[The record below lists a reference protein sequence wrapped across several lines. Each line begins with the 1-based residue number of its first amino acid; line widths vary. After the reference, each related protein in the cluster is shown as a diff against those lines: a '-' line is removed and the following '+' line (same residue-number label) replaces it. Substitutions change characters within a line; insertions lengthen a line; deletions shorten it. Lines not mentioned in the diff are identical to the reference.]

1 MHELRDKFVGISS
14 HQARF
19 DGPRGRGGDSRSRN
33 KGSGSTFDRRDDF
46 GGFGNEGGSYS
57 SGGFHGSASKKKR
70 NVSRNKNKNTFSDDT
85 PKRSS
90 NGRKNKEN
98 GSGGRGGRRQQEK
111 QSESD
116 SESESESDSDSD
128 SGSDSE
134 SDSDSDTP
142 PQRSNRKQKPTP
154 TKKKPVKLNIKIK
167 SAKKS
172 NGKKASRNKSKGT
185 SSVEADDFFGGAG
198 SSNNNDDS
206 FGAFEG
212 SNEMT
217 LPHLEMIV
225 LVHLKMA
232 TPLIII
238 KAITTMHLVRLSLM
252 MTMEMQ
258 AAVLTPF
265 KVLLLHNSNKIH
277 QMTSLEMETPTI
289 TT

>member
-1 MHELRDKFVGISS
+1 MKTDLKKEPGSREGKTTSDFAERYKQIREARKRARELRDKFVGISS

-19 DGPRGRGGDSRSRN
+19 DGPRGRGGDSCNRN

-70 NVSRNKNKNTFSDDT
+70 NVSRNKNKNSFSDDT

-98 GSGGRGGRRQQEK
+98 GSSGRGRRRQQEE

-185 SSVEADDFFGGAG
+185 
-198 SSNNNDDS
+198 
-206 FGAFEG
+206 
-212 SNEMT
+212 
-217 LPHLEMIV
+217 
-225 LVHLKMA
+225 
-232 TPLIII
+232 
-238 KAITTMHLVRLSLM
+238 
-252 MTMEMQ
+252 
-258 AAVLTPF
+258 
-265 KVLLLHNSNKIH
+265 
-277 QMTSLEMETPTI
+277 
-289 TT
+289 